1 MPSGISS
8 LRGMISNAVC
18 KVLFASSFLRMSSSE
33 NDIADVDGVEVDIKK
48 DEQARNIEIIIEY
61 SFIAESSFL

>member
-48 DEQARNIEIIIEY
+48 D
-61 SFIAESSFL
+61 

>member
-1 MPSGISS
+1 
-8 LRGMISNAVC
+8 MIFNAVC

-48 DEQARNIEIIIEY
+48 D
-61 SFIAESSFL
+61 